1 MINLSYVAL
10 TLDTVTTHQGSGAY
24 EEDGEGLGA
33 VTGISAQAEYSER
46 RTPIMMKSFQ
56 PSG

>member
-1 MINLSYVAL
+1 MLARLRIARSI
-10 TLDTVTTHQGSGAY
+10 Y

-33 VTGISAQAEYSER
+33 VRGISAQAEYSER